1 MLHPIFSTVLGH
13 PELVAE
19 HLANYAALVRQ
30 ETAQAGRGLVARI
43 VAGVLAAASAM
54 LALGLIGVAVLL
66 GVLHGS
72 FHWVLVAVPGV
83 AVVIAAFCAW
93 YATRPSPSHGFDDL
107 RSQLEADLQQRL
119 ALSRRALVR
128 QLNGGGEDAHDAF
141 LNHAPA
147 SAADD
152 DLEYAHHDA
161 AQAGH
166 AERHQPNGAG
176 GGVWVPLARSIVQRW
191 WRRHPAH

>member
-72 FHWVLVAVPGV
+72 FHWVLVAVPAV

-107 RSQLEADLQQRL
+107 RSQLEADLQ
-119 ALSRRALVR
+119 AL
-128 QLNGGGEDAHDAF
+128 HDAG
-141 LNHAPA
+141 
-147 SAADD
+147 
-152 DLEYAHHDA
+152 AHH
-161 AQAGH
+161 G
-166 AERHQPNGAG
+166 
-176 GGVWVPLARSIVQRW
+176 QR
-191 WRRHPAH
+191 

>member
-72 FHWVLVAVPGV
+72 FHWVLVAVPAV

-93 YATRPSPSHGFDDL
+93 YATRPNQSHGFDDL
-107 RSQLEADLQQRL
+107 RSQLEADLQ
-119 ALSRRALVR
+119 AL
-128 QLNGGGEDAHDAF
+128 HDAG
-141 LNHAPA
+141 
-147 SAADD
+147 
-152 DLEYAHHDA
+152 AHH
-161 AQAGH
+161 G
-166 AERHQPNGAG
+166 
-176 GGVWVPLARSIVQRW
+176 QR
-191 WRRHPAH
+191 